1 MEIQQGK
8 LYSFFLGIAKDF
20 AYKKVHREKGVP
32 EDGTEMYEHLKNN
45 LENKY
50 RKEYKALIQECTY
63 LMPFQKNELLPVNGV
78 IKTENLD
85 FIMYMR
91 IFRLLGGNTRTRLIK
106 YMEKLRNRYCHIS
119 IKKLRDNMSQQEFRK
134 QLDLMGQTF
143 ENYGI
148 EPQLVDLC
156 KRSILN

>member
-20 AYKKVHREKGVP
+20 AYEKVHREKGVP

-45 LENKY
+45 LENKHP
-50 RKEYKALIQECTY
+50 KGYKALIEECPY

-91 IFRLLGGNTRTRLIK
+91 IFRLLGGNTQTKLIK
-106 YMEKLRNRYCHIS
+106 YMEKLRNHYCHIS
-119 IKKLRDNMSQQEFRK
+119 IKKLRDNMSQQEFK
-134 QLDLMGQTF
+134 NQLDLMGQTF

-148 EPQLVDLC
+148 KPQLVYLC